1 MSDEKTTPA
10 SVSHLTQNPPRAS
23 DASEKSL
30 EMAIGLELRAF
41 RRRQEVTVAE
51 LANRTGLSIGMLSK
65 IENGNTS
72 PSLKTLQTLATAL
85 SLPITTFFRGFEARQ
100 APVHTKSGEGIA
112 IEEAGSQA
120 GHQTRLLGHINAPS
134 SGIIAKPYLVTLR
147 AEADILPTLQHGGT
161 ETIYMLEGEMDYRH
175 GGTLFRLTAGDS
187 LQFDAD
193 RPHGP
198 ARRRRIVPSG
208 ICPSSAHR
216 STPKRAFLTQQI
228 KPGLAMRV
236 PHQTSRH
243 GQRHGA

>member
-1 MSDEKTTPA
+1 
-10 SVSHLTQNPPRAS
+10 
-23 DASEKSL
+23 
-30 EMAIGLELRAF
+30 MAIGLELRAL

-147 AEADILPTLQHGGT
+147 AEADIFPTLQHGGT

-175 GGTLFRLTAGDS
+175 GDTLFRLTAGDS
-187 LQFDAD
+187 LQVDAD
-193 RPHGP
+193 RPRGP
-198 ARRRRIVPSG
+198 QAPKGHTVRYLSI
-208 ICPSSAHR
+208 ISAPQH
-216 STPKRAFLTQQI
+216 T
-228 KPGLAMRV
+228 
-236 PHQTSRH
+236 
-243 GQRHGA
+243 

>member
-1 MSDEKTTPA
+1 M
-10 SVSHLTQNPPRAS
+10 
-23 DASEKSL
+23 
-30 EMAIGLELRAF
+30 RAF

-85 SLPITTFFRGFEARQ
+85 SLPITTSFRGFEERQ

-120 GHQTRLLGHINAPS
+120 GHQTRVLGHINAPS
-134 SGIIAKPYLVTLR
+134 SGIIVKPYLVTLR
-147 AEADILPTLQHGGT
+147 AKADIFLNLQHSGT

-175 GGTLFRLTAGDS
+175 GDTLFRLTAGDS

-193 RPHGP
+193 TPHGP
-198 ARRRRIVPSG
+198 EAPKDHTVRYLSI
-208 ICPSSAHR
+208 ISAPQH
-216 STPKRAFLTQQI
+216 T
-228 KPGLAMRV
+228 
-236 PHQTSRH
+236 
-243 GQRHGA
+243 

>member
-1 MSDEKTTPA
+1 
-10 SVSHLTQNPPRAS
+10 
-23 DASEKSL
+23 
-30 EMAIGLELRAF
+30 MAIGLELRAF

-147 AEADILPTLQHGGT
+147 AEADIFPTLQHGGT

-175 GGTLFRLTAGDS
+175 GDTLFRLTAGDS

-198 ARRRRIVPSG
+198 EAPKDHTVRYLSI
-208 ICPSSAHR
+208 ISAPQH
-216 STPKRAFLTQQI
+216 T
-228 KPGLAMRV
+228 
-236 PHQTSRH
+236 
-243 GQRHGA
+243 

>member
-10 SVSHLTQNPPRAS
+10 SVSNLTQNPPRAS
-23 DASEKSL
+23 DGSEKSL

-147 AEADILPTLQHGGT
+147 AEADIFPALQHGGT

-175 GGTLFRLTAGDS
+175 GDTLFRLTAGDS

-198 ARRRRIVPSG
+198 ATPEDRTVRYLSI
-208 ICPSSAHR
+208 ISAPQH
-216 STPKRAFLTQQI
+216 T
-228 KPGLAMRV
+228 
-236 PHQTSRH
+236 
-243 GQRHGA
+243 